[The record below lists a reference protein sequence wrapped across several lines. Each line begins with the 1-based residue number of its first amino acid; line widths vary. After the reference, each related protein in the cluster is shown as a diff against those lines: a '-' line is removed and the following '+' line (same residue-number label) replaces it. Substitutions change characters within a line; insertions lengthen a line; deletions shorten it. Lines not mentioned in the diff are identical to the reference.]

1 MVRKLSIPDKKP
13 DKFFRQKILYAPKS
27 KITIMIKNFWY
38 GILISFFLISGVFIA
53 GCSDQSPAGNTTP
66 VTTTA
71 ANTAKYAAGDIIA
84 KTASS
89 TDQILYVIIS
99 YDRASDQYTRQLI
112 YKNSDGSWGH
122 FVNNAS
128 EKADRS
134 LVEKVYTAKIAEV
147 KISTI
152 VIVTPTI
159 PPTVTITPSGNSPV
173 IKAISPTRGGTDA
186 TVSVTIT
193 GSNFQNGATVKLLR
207 AGDPIIQAIGVTVT
221 SSTTINGI
229 LKFTGAEKGSYNV
242 IVANP
247 DGQSDALVGGF
258 TVGEPAPT
266 ITSVTPDKGIFNET
280 VNLIVTGQY
289 FTNPAKV
296 SVSRGTEQLTPSNIQ
311 WKDATKI
318 TCDLTIPYGT
328 TTGEWNVTVTNIADK
343 LSGTWNHPFK
353 VNAT

>member
-1 MVRKLSIPDKKP
+1 
-13 DKFFRQKILYAPKS
+13 
-27 KITIMIKNFWY
+27 MIKHFWY
-38 GILISFFLISGVFIA
+38 GILISLLLISGVFIA

-66 VTTTA
+66 ATTTA
-71 ANTAKYAAGDIIA
+71 AYTAKYAAGDVIA
-84 KTASS
+84 LTASS
-89 TDQILYVIIS
+89 TNYYVILN
-99 YDRASDQYTRQLI
+99 YDRSTDQYTRQLI

-122 FVNNAS
+122 FVTNKT
-128 EKADRS
+128 EPVERT
-134 LVEKVYTAKIAEV
+134 LVEKAYPVKVTQVKLNTIA
-147 KISTI
+147 II
-152 VIVTPTI
+152 TPTI
-159 PPTVTITPSGNSPV
+159 PPTVTITSSGSSPV
-173 IKAISPTRGGTDA
+173 ITAISPTRGGTDA

-193 GSNFQNGATVKLLR
+193 GSNFQNGATVKLVG
-207 AGDPIIQAIGVTVT
+207 AGIMPAIGVTVT

-229 LKFTGAEKGSYNV
+229 LKFSGAEKGSYNV

-247 DGQSDALVGGF
+247 DGQSDTLVGGF
-258 TVGEPAPT
+258 IVGDPAPV
-266 ITSVTPDKGIFNET
+266 ISSVTPDKGIYNET

-318 TCDLTIPYGT
+318 TCDLTIPSGT

-343 LSGTWNHPFK
+343 LSGNWNHPFK

>member
-1 MVRKLSIPDKKP
+1 
-13 DKFFRQKILYAPKS
+13 
-27 KITIMIKNFWY
+27 MIKHFWY
-38 GILISFFLISGVFIA
+38 GILISLLLISGVFIA

-66 VTTTA
+66 ATTTA
-71 ANTAKYAAGDIIA
+71 AYTAKYAAGDIIA
-84 KTASS
+84 RTASS
-89 TDQILYVIIS
+89 TDQMLYVIVS

-112 YKNSDGSWGH
+112 YKNSDGSWGY
-122 FVNNAS
+122 FVTNKTESAG
-128 EKADRS
+128 RT
-134 LVEKVYTAKIAEV
+134 LVEKVYPFKVAQVKVNAIA
-147 KISTI
+147 
-152 VIVTPTI
+152 IVTPTI
-159 PPTVTITPSGNSPV
+159 PQTVTITPSGNSPV
-173 IKAISPTRGGTDA
+173 ITAISPTRGGTDA
-186 TVSVTIT
+186 TVSVTVT
-193 GSNFQNGATVKLLR
+193 GSNFQNGATVKFMR
-207 AGDPIIQAIGVTVT
+207 AGNPIIQAIGVTVS

-229 LKFTGAEKGSYNV
+229 IKFSGVEKGSYNV

-247 DGQSDALVGGF
+247 DGQSDTLVGGF

-266 ITSVTPDKGIFNET
+266 IASVTPDKGIYNET

>member
-1 MVRKLSIPDKKP
+1 MVRILSIPDKKP

-27 KITIMIKNFWY
+27 KITIMIKHFWY

-53 GCSDQSPAGNTTP
+53 GCTDQSPAGNTTP

-128 EKADRS
+128 EKTARS
-134 LVEKVYTAKIAEV
+134 LVEKVYPAKVAQVNIN
-147 KISTI
+147 TI
-152 VIVTPTI
+152 VIATPTI
-159 PPTVTITPSGNSPV
+159 PPTVTITASGNSPA
-173 IKAISPTRGGTDA
+173 ITAISPKRGATDG

-193 GSNFQNGATVKLLR
+193 GNNFQSGAAVKLMR
-207 AGDPIIQAIGVTVT
+207 AGDPLIQATGVTV
-221 SSTTINGI
+221 SSSSNINGI
-229 LKFTGAEKGSYNV
+229 FKLTGAEKGAYNV
-242 IVANP
+242 IVTNP
-247 DGQSDALVGGF
+247 DGQSDTLVGGF
-258 TVGEPAPT
+258 TVGEYAPL
-266 ITSVTPDKGIFNET
+266 ITSITPVTAIYNET
-280 VNLIVTGQY
+280 VPLIITGQY
-289 FTNPAKV
+289 FTDPAKV
-296 SVSRGTEQLTPSNIQ
+296 ELSKGSDVKICQITQNA
-311 WKDATKI
+311 ATKI
-318 TCDLTIPYGT
+318 LCNLEILSGPSGD
-328 TTGEWNVTVTNIADK
+328 WNVTVINIADGQ
-343 LSGTWNHPFK
+343 STTWNHPFK

>member
-1 MVRKLSIPDKKP
+1 
-13 DKFFRQKILYAPKS
+13 
-27 KITIMIKNFWY
+27 MIKHFWY
-38 GILISFFLISGVFIA
+38 GILISLILISGVFIA

-66 VTTTA
+66 ATTTP

-84 KTASS
+84 RTASS
-89 TDQILYVIIS
+89 TDQILYVIVS

-147 KISTI
+147 KISSI

-159 PPTVTITPSGNSPV
+159 PPTVTITPSGNSPD
-173 IKAISPTRGGTDA
+173 ITAISPTRGGTDA

-229 LKFTGAEKGSYNV
+229 LKFAGAEKGSYNV

-247 DGQSDALVGGF
+247 DGQSDTLVGGF
-258 TVGEPAPT
+258 TVGEPAPV
-266 ITSVTPDKGIFNET
+266 ISSVTPDNGIYNQT
-280 VNLIVTGQY
+280 VNLIIDGQN
-289 FTNPAKV
+289 FNNPAKV
-296 SVSRGTEQLTPSNIQ
+296 SMSKGTVQMAASAFSNIQ

-318 TCDLTIPYGT
+318 TCDLTIPFGT
-328 TTGEWNVTVTNIADK
+328 TTGEWNITVTNIADRQ
-343 LSGTWNHPFK
+343 SGSWNHPFK

>member
-1 MVRKLSIPDKKP
+1 
-13 DKFFRQKILYAPKS
+13 
-27 KITIMIKNFWY
+27 MIKHFWY
-38 GILISFFLISGVFIA
+38 GILISLLLISGVFIA

-66 VTTTA
+66 ATTTA
-71 ANTAKYAAGDIIA
+71 AYTAKYAAGDIIA
-84 KTASS
+84 RTASS
-89 TDQILYVIIS
+89 TDQMLYVIVS
-99 YDRASDQYTRQLI
+99 YDQASGQYTRQLI

-122 FVNNAS
+122 FVTNKTES
-128 EKADRS
+128 VERT
-134 LVEKVYTAKIAEV
+134 LVEKVYPFKVAQVKVNTIA
-147 KISTI
+147 IL
-152 VIVTPTI
+152 TPTI
-159 PPTVTITPSGNSPV
+159 PPTVTITQSGSSPV
-173 IKAISPTRGGTDA
+173 ITSISPTRGGTDA

-193 GSNFQNGATVKLLR
+193 GSNFQNGATVKLVG
-207 AGDPIIQAIGVTVT
+207 AGIIPAIGVTVT

-229 LKFTGAEKGSYNV
+229 LKFSGAEKGSYNL

-247 DGQSDALVGGF
+247 DGQSDTLVGGF
-258 TVGEPAPT
+258 IVGEPAPV
-266 ITSVTPDKGIFNET
+266 ISSVNPDKGIYNET

-296 SVSRGTEQLTPSNIQ
+296 SLSRGTEQLTPSNIQ

-318 TCDLTIPYGT
+318 TCDLTIPSGT

>member
-1 MVRKLSIPDKKP
+1 
-13 DKFFRQKILYAPKS
+13 
-27 KITIMIKNFWY
+27 MIKPFWY
-38 GILISFFLISGVFIA
+38 GILISLFLISGVFIA
-53 GCSDQSPAGNTTP
+53 GCSDQSPAGNTP

-71 ANTAKYAAGDIIA
+71 AYNAKYVAGDIIA
-84 KTASS
+84 RTASS
-89 TDQILYVIIS
+89 TDQYLYVIVS
-99 YDRASDQYTRQLI
+99 YDRTSDQYTRQLI

-134 LVEKVYTAKIAEV
+134 LVEKVYPAKIAQV
-147 KISTI
+147 TINTI

-159 PPTVTITPSGNSPV
+159 PPTVTTTSSGSSPV
-173 IKAISPTRGGTDA
+173 ITSISPTRGGTDA
-186 TVSVTIT
+186 TVSVTVT

-207 AGDPIIQAIGVTVT
+207 AGNPIVQAIGVTVS
-221 SSTTINGI
+221 SSTTITGV
-229 LKFTGAEKGSYNV
+229 LKFSGAEKGIYNV

-247 DGQSDALVGGF
+247 DGQSDTLVGGF

-266 ITSVTPDKGIFNET
+266 IASVTPASGIYNQT

-296 SVSRGTEQLTPSNIQ
+296 SVSRGTEQLTISKIN
-311 WKDATKI
+311 WTDATKI

-328 TTGEWNVTVTNIADK
+328 TTGEWNVTVTNIVDRQ
-343 LSGTWNHPFK
+343 SGSWNHPFK
-353 VNAT
+353 INAT

>member
-1 MVRKLSIPDKKP
+1 
-13 DKFFRQKILYAPKS
+13 
-27 KITIMIKNFWY
+27 MIKHFWY
-38 GILISFFLISGVFIA
+38 GILISLLLISGVFIA

-66 VTTTA
+66 ATTTA
-71 ANTAKYAAGDIIA
+71 AYTAKYAAGDIIA
-84 KTASS
+84 RTASS
-89 TDQILYVIIS
+89 TDQMLYVIVS
-99 YDRASDQYTRQLI
+99 YDQASGQYTRQLI

-122 FVNNAS
+122 FVTNKTES
-128 EKADRS
+128 VERT
-134 LVEKVYTAKIAEV
+134 LVEKVYPFKVAQVKVNTIA
-147 KISTI
+147 
-152 VIVTPTI
+152 IVTPTI
-159 PPTVTITPSGNSPV
+159 PPTVTITQSGSSPV
-173 IKAISPTRGGTDA
+173 ITSISPTRGGTDA

-193 GSNFQNGATVKLLR
+193 GSNFLNGATVKLMR

-229 LKFTGAEKGSYNV
+229 LKFSGAEKGSYNV

-247 DGQSDALVGGF
+247 DGQSDTMVGGF
-258 TVGEPAPT
+258 IVGEPAPT
-266 ITSVTPDKGIFNET
+266 IASVTPDKGIYNET

-296 SVSRGTEQLTPSNIQ
+296 ILSRGTEQLTPSNIQ

-318 TCDLTIPYGT
+318 TCDLTIPSGT

>member
-1 MVRKLSIPDKKP
+1 
-13 DKFFRQKILYAPKS
+13 
-27 KITIMIKNFWY
+27 MIKHFWY
-38 GILISFFLISGVFIA
+38 GILISLLLISGVFIA

-66 VTTTA
+66 ATTTA
-71 ANTAKYAAGDIIA
+71 AYTAKYAAGDIIA
-84 KTASS
+84 RTASS
-89 TDQILYVIIS
+89 TDQMLYVIVS

-112 YKNSDGSWGH
+112 YKNSDGSWGY
-122 FVNNAS
+122 FVTNKTESAG
-128 EKADRS
+128 RT
-134 LVEKVYTAKIAEV
+134 LVEKVYPFKVAQVKVNAIA
-147 KISTI
+147 
-152 VIVTPTI
+152 IVTPTI

-173 IKAISPTRGGTDA
+173 ITAISPTRGGTDA
-186 TVSVTIT
+186 TVSVTVT
-193 GSNFQNGATVKLLR
+193 GSNFQNGATVKFMR
-207 AGDPIIQAIGVTVT
+207 AGNPIIQAIGVTVS

-229 LKFTGAEKGSYNV
+229 IKFSGVEKGSYNV

-247 DGQSDALVGGF
+247 DGQSDTLVGGF

-266 ITSVTPDKGIFNET
+266 IASVTPDKGIYNET

-318 TCDLTIPYGT
+318 TCDLIIPYGT

>member
-1 MVRKLSIPDKKP
+1 
-13 DKFFRQKILYAPKS
+13 
-27 KITIMIKNFWY
+27 MIKHFWY
-38 GILISFFLISGVFIA
+38 GILFSLLLISGVFIA

-66 VTTTA
+66 ATTTA
-71 ANTAKYAAGDIIA
+71 AYTAKYAAGDIIA
-84 KTASS
+84 RTASS
-89 TDQILYVIIS
+89 TDQMLYVIVS
-99 YDRASDQYTRQLI
+99 YDRALDQYTRQLI

-122 FVNNAS
+122 FVTNKTES
-128 EKADRS
+128 VERT
-134 LVEKVYTAKIAEV
+134 LVEKVYPFKVAQVKVNAIA
-147 KISTI
+147 
-152 VIVTPTI
+152 IVTPTI
-159 PPTVTITPSGNSPV
+159 PPTVTITSSGSSPV
-173 IKAISPTRGGTDA
+173 LTAISPTRGGTDA

-193 GSNFQNGATVKLLR
+193 GSNFQNGATVKLVG
-207 AGDPIIQAIGVTVT
+207 AGIIPAIGVTVT

-229 LKFTGAEKGSYNV
+229 LKFSGAEKGSYNV

-247 DGQSDALVGGF
+247 DGQSDTLVGGF
-258 TVGEPAPT
+258 IVGDPAPV
-266 ITSVTPDKGIFNET
+266 ISSVTPDKGIYNET

-318 TCDLTIPYGT
+318 TCDLTIPSGT